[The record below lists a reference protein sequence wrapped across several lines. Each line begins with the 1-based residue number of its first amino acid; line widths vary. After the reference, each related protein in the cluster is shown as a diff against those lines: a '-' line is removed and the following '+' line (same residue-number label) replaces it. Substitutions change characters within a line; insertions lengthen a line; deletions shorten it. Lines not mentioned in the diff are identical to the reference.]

1 MATEKIFN
9 QNGGVINGALT
20 TYKTVIDCSDGLA
33 TGDYSTKIKLP
44 AGAIVMGGFIANQAD
59 DLASGGSAT
68 LRLKIGSTSLGTAAA
83 GKADVKGTIVYQ
95 PAVTNVGTS
104 PEADTVPT
112 PIVVT
117 TAGPVKLT
125 IGTAALTAGIV
136 EVGVIALVV

>member
-9 QNGGVINGALT
+9 QTGGVIDGALT
-20 TYKTVIDCSDGLA
+20 TYKTVIDCTDGLA

-44 AGAIVMGGFIANQAD
+44 AGAVVFGGFIANQAD

-68 LRLKIGSTSLGTAAA
+68 LRLKVGSTSLGTAAA
-83 GKADVKGTIVYQ
+83 DKAAVKGTIVYQ
-95 PAVTNVGTS
+95 PAVTDVGTS

-117 TAGPVKLT
+117 EDTALKVT
-125 IGTAALTAGIV
+125 VGTAALTAGVV
-136 EVGVIALVV
+136 EVGVIALVL

>member
-9 QNGGVINGALT
+9 QKGGVIDGALT
-20 TYKTVIDCSDGLA
+20 TYKTVIDCADGLA

-44 AGAIVMGGFIANQAD
+44 AGAVVMGGFIANKAD

-68 LRLKIGSTSLGTAAA
+68 LRLKVGSTSLGTAAA
-83 GKADVKGTIVYQ
+83 GKAEVKGTIVYQ
-95 PAVTNVGTS
+95 PAVTDVGTA

-112 PIVVT
+112 PVVVT
-117 TAGPVKLT
+117 TETALALT
-125 IGTAALTAGIV
+125 IGTAALTAGTI